1 MDHKTGALAWWDA
14 GMSVIPVR
22 ADGTKRPMG
31 AWTEYQHQRADRAT
45 VEKWYRTAP
54 EWGVGLICG
63 EVSGGLEMFELE
75 GRATDGLSL
84 DEIEIQMRS
93 RGLLQHWNDLMDFG
107 YTEST
112 PSGGIHILWR
122 ITDQPVPGNTKVA
135 RRPATAEEL
144 AENPKDRVK
153 VLAETRGEGGFVVVA
168 PSGGT
173 VHKTGGSWRVLS
185 GSIGTVPDITWEQ
198 RCGILAAVEAALDQ
212 MPTPELPQRPERPV
226 EARTGTA
233 PGEDYTR
240 QVNWHDLL
248 LEYGWTFESARGVEE
263 FWTRPGKDPRDGAS
277 ATLYYEGS
285 DNLYVFSTSTE
296 LPAETPISK
305 FAFYTFM
312 EHRGD
317 FSAAA
322 RALSRAGY
330 GTRDRVGTDF
340 VDWFE
345 TATPT
350 AAGVGAVMEQE
361 TAGVEG
367 SAQDKS
373 EKMTGDIEQ
382 FSEKGVGRFAGQL
395 MYRRARWVAQEK
407 AWRVYRD
414 GAWTRDLEQ
423 EVPRM
428 AQKVSDIV
436 DDKVATIMEKAK
448 AAFDNGEADGKDR
461 VDAARKLQTFA
472 KGIASNR
479 GLKAV
484 AELAATYPGVGVS
497 AEAFDVDM
505 SKLVL
510 DNGTFDLD
518 KMRLDRHDPANML
531 TKRIP
536 VAYDPDARAD
546 RWTKYLEEVLPD
558 PAYRDY
564 LQRAAGMALLGDTSE
579 AAFFVLWGETGCGK
593 SQFLEVMNAVFG
605 DYGVTAAPATFRESR
620 NGDDSRKSNS
630 LHALRGARYVATSET
645 SEKSALSGELVKR
658 VTGGD
663 TVKSHALYESEI
675 AWRPVFTM
683 FMGTNFRPVLDA
695 NDGAIWR
702 RVKPIH
708 FPNSFF
714 KEGQPTANREKGL
727 ADRII
732 ATELPGVL
740 NWVLEGVVAYRA
752 VGLKDPDSMRG
763 EVTAYREDS
772 DPVLAFVNE
781 AIDEGILIPDVDG
794 RATSTELYRL
804 FATHSRDNGIQR
816 PLGKN
821 KFGSSMDKLG
831 YEAVKGTGGV
841 RYRTGLRVNTAR
853 FLVETQ
859 RPVL

>member
-1 MDHKTGALAWWDA
+1 MDHKAGALAWWDA
-14 GMSVIPVR
+14 GMSVVPVR

-84 DEIEIQMRS
+84 DEIEVEMRN
-93 RGLLQHWNDLMDFG
+93 RNVFNLWQDLMDFG

-112 PSGGIHILWR
+112 PSGGIHFLWR
-122 ITDQPVPGNTKVA
+122 IIDQDVPGNTKIA
-135 RRPATAEEL
+135 QRPATAEEL
-144 AENPKDRVK
+144 AVNPKDKVK

-173 VHKTGGSWRVLS
+173 VHKTGESWSVLS
-185 GSIGTVPDITWEQ
+185 GEIGTVPDITWHQ
-198 RCGILAAVEAALDQ
+198 RCQILAAVEAALDQ
-212 MPTPELPQRPERPV
+212 MPTRELPQRPERPV
-226 EARTGTA
+226 EARNGNA
-233 PGEDYTR
+233 PGEDYSR

-248 LEYGWTFESARGVEE
+248 QEYGWSYESCRGREE

-285 DNLYVFSTSTE
+285 DNLYVFSSSTE
-296 LPAETPISK
+296 LPTETPISK

-330 GTRDRVGTDF
+330 GTRSTGSIDLS
-340 VDWFE
+340 DWFE
-345 TATPT
+345 TPEATGS
-350 AAGVGAVMEQE
+350 GVGGVVEQE

-367 SAQDKS
+367 STPDQTLK
-373 EKMTGDIEQ
+373 GDIEQ

-395 MYRRARWVAQEK
+395 MFRRARWVAQEK
-407 AWRVYRD
+407 AWRVYRN
-414 GAWTRDLEQ
+414 GAWARDLEQ

-428 AQKVSDIV
+428 AQKVSDMV
-436 DDKVATIMEKAK
+436 DDRVATIMEKAK
-448 AAFDNGEADGKDR
+448 AAVDNGEADGKERLDG
-461 VDAARKLQTFA
+461 ARKLQTFA

-505 SKLVL
+505 TKIVL
-510 DNGTFDLD
+510 DNGTFDLT
-518 KMRLDRHDPANML
+518 KMEIVKHDPGHMV

-536 VAYDPDARAD
+536 IAYDPDARAD
-546 RWTKYLEEVLPD
+546 RWIRYLEEVLPD

-630 LHALRGARYVATSET
+630 LHALRGARFVATSET
-645 SEKSALSGELVKR
+645 SERSALSGELVKR

-740 NWVLEGVVAYRA
+740 NWVLEGVAAYRT

-781 AIDEGILIPDVDG
+781 AIDEGILIPDPEG